1 MRSLR
6 TVFYSCCIVLHSCRQ
21 CSFGLSI
28 SLLVLPLQFF
38 GFDHPSRYGWYLTV
52 VLIFISLMAIC
63 VEHFFMYFL
72 ATWTSSLEKCLLKY
86 FAHFFR
92 LTLSHLSY
100 FGHFARFW
108 IRFLCCCWV
117 VGVLKYYEYLIL
129 ISSDLQ
135 IFSSILWVVFSLS
148 W

>member
-1 MRSLR
+1 MRSHR
-6 TVFYSCCIVLHSCRQ
+6 TVFYSCCIVLRSCRQ

-52 VLIFISLMAIC
+52 VLIFISLMANY
-63 VEHFFMYFL
+63 VEHFFVYLL
-72 ATWTSSLEKCLLKY
+72 ATCTSSLEKCLFKY
-86 FAHFFR
+86 FAHFFS
-92 LTLSHLSY
+92 LMLSHMSC
-100 FGHFARFW
+100 FGHFAHFW
-108 IRFLCCCWV
+108 IRFLCCWV